1 MMLRISFVLFLSGL
15 VVELY
20 ILNLHLMIVVAV
32 FGGIW
37 VLIYGL
43 TSIIPAITPD
53 CPYKS
58 PESLFMYNIFM
69 VLSYFVLRPLGIL
82 ESKFEENRYKWRD
95 WRDQELDAMA
105 RANRASELEVQ
116 ALVAASVDLAISDK
130 SLAGVIEKCTYDL
143 EPAMAIKLVHQI
155 AHRRMYRIASPVHNI
170 EWKSLWDFSGDY
182 ADPERRKRYSK
193 ITKQGTQALLNI
205 AIYSAINSAEGDFD
219 TIIQAVSCIAT
230 LLNYTPK
237 DSTIKRLYQ
246 VIHASLSS
254 IQAMKLKPID
264 EQKDKAPTTLLARLV
279 ETVVALWALLAS
291 RGAGRNAE
299 EVVDP
304 KKELKTTKNNAF
316 YAVFTILYSRLDLCD
331 GPKDGMVPL
340 PLKGKR

>member
-37 VLIYGL
+37 VLLYGL

-105 RANRASELEVQ
+105 RANRTSELEVQ
-116 ALVAASVDLAISDK
+116 ALVAASVDLPISDQ

-155 AHRRMYRIASPVHNI
+155 AHRRMYRVTPPIHKL
-170 EWKSLWDFSGDY
+170 EWKLLWDFSGDY
-182 ADPERRKRYSK
+182 ADPERKKRYSK
-193 ITKQGTQALLNI
+193 ITKQGTRALLNI
-205 AIYSAINSAEGDFD
+205 AIYSAIKSAEGDSD

-237 DSTIKRLYQ
+237 DFTIKHLYQ

-264 EQKDKAPTTLLARLV
+264 EQEKKATLLDRLA
-279 ETVVALWALLAS
+279 EIFMALWALMTS
-291 RGAGRNAE
+291 RGAARNQE

-304 KKELKTTKNNAF
+304 VKELETTKNNAF

-331 GPKDGMVPL
+331 GPSDEAVPL
-340 PLKGKR
+340 PLEGKP